1 MRISVQGRSEL
12 WNGVLYGKGLS
23 CEDWPG
29 AGIWNFSEWKRA
41 TKRRDRIPKVE
52 SIRGSE
58 RPTWP
63 VIVWLHNCPG
73 ARGLDLEIQEAMTGG
88 MTPCGYNLVG
98 NWLEIFGADF
108 HGSMLVNEI
117 DGQNE
122 TEIVIFADQ
131 NSL

>member
-1 MRISVQGRSEL
+1 
-12 WNGVLYGKGLS
+12 
-23 CEDWPG
+23 
-29 AGIWNFSEWKRA
+29 
-41 TKRRDRIPKVE
+41 
-52 SIRGSE
+52 
-58 RPTWP
+58 
-63 VIVWLHNCPG
+63 
-73 ARGLDLEIQEAMTGG
+73 MTGG